1 MERERDGRAE
11 FDLIANRLRHDFGRN
26 LARLPIAQVALGCGL
41 RRFIIQRFQHG
52 GELLDLFVNQRL
64 AARGHQIGTGRDR
77 YLELR
82 FKVFFITFAAERY
95 THRWAIDSVFAE
107 FQYGIGR
114 SIIKTEW

>member
-1 MERERDGRAE
+1 MDAVQSSRAE
-11 FDLIANRLRHDFGRN
+11 FDLVANRLRHDFSRN
-26 LARLPIAQVALGCGL
+26 LARLPIAQVALRCGL
-41 RRFIIQRFQHG
+41 RRFIIQCFQHG
-52 GELLDLFVNQRL
+52 GEFLDLFVNQGL

-95 THRWAIDSVFAE
+95 THRRAIDSVFAE
-107 FQYGIGR
+107 FQYGVGR